1 MNPFIAAIKPTLDE
15 EKRVKAVT
23 VSFLKKLNANLTD
36 ATAILG
42 GSGAKGTWLSG
53 NHDLDIFVL
62 FPLRKYASR
71 SGELSEIIEPIL
83 EKLFPQQQ
91 LKRVHGSRDYFQLMY
106 EGFNIE
112 VVPILKIARAEQA
125 VNITDVSPLHT
136 KWVSAKS
143 AAIKDEILLAKQF
156 CKAQSLYG
164 AESYITGF
172 SGYVL
177 EILTSNYGSFEKLLR
192 SSLKWKKNEVIDVE
206 KHYPHKNALF
216 HLNQSKVRSPLIVID
231 PVDKSRNAAAALSD
245 EKCLLFQQKAK
256 EYLTKPSA
264 DFFVK
269 KEVLFDSWK
278 ADLQRRSHYGAW
290 IRLLMVEG
298 KEDVVGVK
306 IIKIIDFLEKELAP
320 FSVLKTGFVWDK
332 SSAVTIYIE
341 VEKKQREGEEIKPG
355 PPLTLTLFVADFKK
369 KNKDTFVEKDR
380 IMARVKVGK
389 VSLADNLKMALKKE
403 YVVEKIFSVEDVII
417 M

>member
-71 SGELSEIIEPIL
+71 SGELSDIIGPVL
-83 EKLFPQQQ
+83 QKLFPQQQ

-177 EILTSNYGSFEKLLR
+177 EILVNNSKISDLANEIFVEIWNSPAFVLHLELLGLR
-192 SSLKWKKNEVIDVE
+192 
-206 KHYPHKNALF
+206 
-216 HLNQSKVRSPLIVID
+216 
-231 PVDKSRNAAAALSD
+231 
-245 EKCLLFQQKAK
+245 
-256 EYLTKPSA
+256 
-264 DFFVK
+264 
-269 KEVLFDSWK
+269 
-278 ADLQRRSHYGAW
+278 
-290 IRLLMVEG
+290 
-298 KEDVVGVK
+298 
-306 IIKIIDFLEKELAP
+306 
-320 FSVLKTGFVWDK
+320 
-332 SSAVTIYIE
+332 
-341 VEKKQREGEEIKPG
+341 
-355 PPLTLTLFVADFKK
+355 TLT
-369 KNKDTFVEKDR
+369 
-380 IMARVKVGK
+380 
-389 VSLADNLKMALKKE
+389 S
-403 YVVEKIFSVEDVII
+403 VVFSNIPQIFLL
-417 M
+417 